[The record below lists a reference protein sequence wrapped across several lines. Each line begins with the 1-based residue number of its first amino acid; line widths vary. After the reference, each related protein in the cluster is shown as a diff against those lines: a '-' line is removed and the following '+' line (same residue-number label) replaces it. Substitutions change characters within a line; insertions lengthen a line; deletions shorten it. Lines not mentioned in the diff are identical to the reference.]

1 MPENTD
7 AKSTEQNNSAAQS
20 TSNSITSSDESQ
32 NVSDGKSHGGNGST
46 TFHLKV
52 YSPFKTYYDADVE
65 SLSAT
70 NDTGPF
76 DILAKH
82 KNFMTL
88 ISPCDL
94 VIRNGAIEEKV
105 PINRGIMHVKS
116 DRVIVFLDI

>member
-1 MPENTD
+1 MPENAESKPEEKPVD
-7 AKSTEQNNSAAQS
+7 PNAPASTK
-20 TSNSITSSDESQ
+20 TSSDESQ
-32 NVSDGKSHGGNGST
+32 NISDGKSHGGNGTT

-52 YSPFKTYYDADVE
+52 YSPFKTYYDDDVD
-65 SLSAT
+65 SISAL

-88 ISPCDL
+88 INPCDL
-94 VIRNGAIEEKV
+94 VIRSGTNVEKV